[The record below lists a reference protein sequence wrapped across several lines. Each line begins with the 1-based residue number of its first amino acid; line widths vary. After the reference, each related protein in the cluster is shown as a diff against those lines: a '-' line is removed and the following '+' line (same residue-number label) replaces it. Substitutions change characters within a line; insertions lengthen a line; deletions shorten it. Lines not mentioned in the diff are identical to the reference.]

1 MRSRHARLI
10 EKKAD
15 LETYSLRWVEQ
26 AHSEAAGSDEV
37 SGCDSTQERTESAAR
52 RGVNRL
58 VSEANQARGSA
69 ASVSLWNPLD
79 GQSG

>member
-1 MRSRHARLI
+1 MRSRYARLI

-26 AHSEAAGSDEV
+26 AHSEAAGS
-37 SGCDSTQERTESAAR
+37 AA
-52 RGVNRL
+52 GVNRL

-69 ASVSLWNPLD
+69 ASVSLRNPLD
-79 GQSG
+79 SQSG